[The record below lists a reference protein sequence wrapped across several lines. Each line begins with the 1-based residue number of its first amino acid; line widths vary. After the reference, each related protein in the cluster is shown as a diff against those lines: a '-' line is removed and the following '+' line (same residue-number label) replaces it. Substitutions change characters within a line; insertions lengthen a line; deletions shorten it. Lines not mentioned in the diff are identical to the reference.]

1 MKVAIHSFGTRG
13 DVQPYVALALE
24 LQRRGHDVTLSA
36 PRDFTDWIEGFGLK
50 ARAFDFD
57 MGDFL
62 RRADAI
68 GVTRNPFK
76 AFLHRAEMI
85 DPMIEACL
93 AEAIDGTTGA
103 DMVIAHPKA
112 LFSASGAE
120 ATGAGFILA
129 APLPIIAPTADFP
142 MPGLLAQDHG
152 RRINR
157 LSWAPL
163 ALGMLPFR
171 KRVNALR
178 RSLGLAPV
186 GNRLDYGVYRDRPCL
201 RLTANSPHILPQP
214 ADWDAHSVMTGN
226 WVLPDP
232 TPLSPDVERFLA
244 AGPPPVYVGFG
255 SMVTRDATRLVQAVV
270 KGLRRAGMRGL
281 IARGWADLPAQGHD
295 DLLVIDGAPHA
306 QLFPRCRLIVHHGG
320 AGTTAAALTAGKPSL
335 IIPFMVDQPWW
346 AERLR
351 EAGLGPAALKPA
363 RLTAGRFARAL
374 KRLEKDVGMARRCAE
389 TGRRLQAETG
399 TARAADLIEADALR
413 WIARSEA
420 GTERK

>member
-1 MKVAIHSFGTRG
+1 
-13 DVQPYVALALE
+13 
-24 LQRRGHDVTLSA
+24 
-36 PRDFTDWIEGFGLK
+36 
-50 ARAFDFD
+50 
-57 MGDFL
+57 
-62 RRADAI
+62 
-68 GVTRNPFK
+68 
-76 AFLHRAEMI
+76 
-85 DPMIEACL
+85 
-93 AEAIDGTTGA
+93 
-103 DMVIAHPKA
+103 
-112 LFSASGAE
+112 
-120 ATGAGFILA
+120 
-129 APLPIIAPTADFP
+129 
-142 MPGLLAQDHG
+142 
-152 RRINR
+152 
-157 LSWAPL
+157 
-163 ALGMLPFR
+163 
-171 KRVNALR
+171 
-178 RSLGLAPV
+178 
-186 GNRLDYGVYRDRPCL
+186 
-201 RLTANSPHILPQP
+201 
-214 ADWDAHSVMTGN
+214 
-226 WVLPDP
+226 
-232 TPLSPDVERFLA
+232 
-244 AGPPPVYVGFG
+244 
-255 SMVTRDATRLVQAVV
+255 MVTRDATRLVQAVV

-320 AGTTAAALTAGKPSL
+320 AGTTAAALTTGKPSL